1 VGLPDGLSTRR
12 LAFAASRRTAWRG
25 ALKAVAGM
33 KQVRRWFVSAATLIA
48 AFAVSPPSAQSA
60 VEGPDADIFA
70 VLLPGLARNDGGSN
84 YVVDETPLGAR
95 KLSDAEW
102 QWLGPRTAAL
112 RAVSETLA
120 AVPVGPFDSASFPP
134 RVTLITRDVAQK
146 YQRAEE
152 AVWVQFRD
160 EFKTRSLW
168 RFSRPVITD
177 DGLDA
182 LVWSAQACGSMC
194 GRTDVHWLH
203 RVSRSDPWTIAK
215 SLPKGIS

>member
-1 VGLPDGLSTRR
+1 M
-12 LAFAASRRTAWRG
+12 
-25 ALKAVAGM
+25 AVM
-33 KQVRRWFVSAATLIA
+33 KQGGRWFVSAATLIA
-48 AFAVSPPSAQSA
+48 AFAVSPLSAQIA
-60 VEGPDADIFA
+60 VEGRDADIFA
-70 VLLPGLARNDGGSN
+70 VLLLGVSRDDGGSN

-102 QWLGPRTAAL
+102 QWFGPRTAAL
-112 RAVSETLA
+112 RAVSETVA
-120 AVPVGPFDSASFPP
+120 AAPAGPFDSASFPR

-146 YQRAEE
+146 YRRAEE
-152 AVWVQFRD
+152 AVWVRFRD
-160 EFKTRSLW
+160 EFKARSLL

-203 RVSRSDPWTIAK
+203 RVSRLDPWTIAK
-215 SLPKGIS
+215 SLPKSIS